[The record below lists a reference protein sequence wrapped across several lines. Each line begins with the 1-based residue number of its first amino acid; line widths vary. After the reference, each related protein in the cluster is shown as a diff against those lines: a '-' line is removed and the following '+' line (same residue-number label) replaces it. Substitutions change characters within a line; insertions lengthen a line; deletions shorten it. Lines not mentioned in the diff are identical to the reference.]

1 MSPALPQHATA
12 SRRAAHR
19 RPLADRLRG
28 LLSLLVLLA
37 LLVGVPVALIALRG
51 NPLPDAGLDPSELL
65 GVLTRPDDGSLFLAA
80 LTWVAWLGWASFAL
94 SVLVEVPAQLRGLPS
109 PHLPALGLQQR
120 AAGALVAGATLLFTV
135 PTALADPALAAA
147 PPSATASIPASSAAA
162 PIQDEG
168 TNFRSTPVPPPVPG
182 TPDPSSAPTYTVQ
195 AGDSLWQIAADQLGG
210 GARYGEIARLNY
222 GRPQPDGLTLTSDH
236 WLRPGWTL
244 LLPAAAAAAPSAA
257 RAGADGHAGPGAS
270 AVVVE
275 PGDTLWDIAEETL
288 GDGARYGEIAA
299 ASTDTQPDG
308 GRLTDPDLIRP
319 GWHLTIPDQPPPAP
333 RQPPP
338 ADLDAAH
345 DVDEPDDV
353 DEPPH
358 VDEHSPAASAAPAA
372 PQPAAEPPP
381 AAGPEGRDIG
391 SSADTPRDPTTA
403 SDQLDPTDH
412 SVPDADRPGTD
423 DETPGAVRT
432 AAGVGAL
439 LSAGLL
445 AILGARRARQ
455 QRRRRPGQRIPMPG
469 ADLAAA
475 ETELRRVQDPD
486 GLARVDQAL
495 RTLSVLLGHTGRA
508 LPPLRLARLT
518 AQHLELYLAEPATLP
533 APFAGTADPT
543 LWTVDADAALLPAAD
558 LTAVPAPYPSLVTL
572 GHDLDDAH
580 VLVDLEHLG
589 ALAVDGD
596 SEHSVAV
603 LAALATELATSGWS
617 DDLQVTLVGCLPSLP
632 TALGTGLVRYLP
644 TLEELLPALEHRAAA
659 VGTALA
665 AHQLEDLHH
674 ARAAAPDV
682 DLPGDAWT
690 PEIVLVAGPLDPAA
704 RSRLDAV
711 AQHLPAVGV
720 AAVLAGD
727 RAPRPWTLHLDAD
740 TGSDSGGV
748 AVLEPVN
755 LALRPQVLTASELDQ
770 LLGLL
775 ATAQQPATT
784 PAGDTGAGG
793 GDDEVRVRDLG
804 RHLAGDDASTG
815 GAAAAVGEAGV
826 LRLVHPDQA
835 PPDQTTGADEPALDD
850 PVLPA
855 GNRPA
860 CADGDLPA
868 AVPAPLVQVLGRVE
882 IRHARGEVE
891 PSKRRQLTEIAA
903 FLALNPGADHH
914 GLSEAIW
921 PGARALDN
929 TRNTALSK
937 LRRWLGTD
945 QDGNDYVP
953 RVLDDGYRLHPD
965 VRTDWQLWQ
974 ELVPEGPHQ
983 ASTESLAAALE
994 LVRDK
999 PFAGTNPRR
1008 YAWAERDRQDMISAI
1023 VDVAHELARRALL
1036 AGDAPLARRA
1046 AAAGLQADPGA
1057 ELLWRDALKAEWLAG
1072 DRPGLLTTA
1081 DRLSALADDLGDDL
1095 EPETVALLDELLQ
1108 RPHKNVEAR

>member
-1 MSPALPQHATA
+1 MSPGLPQHATA
-12 SRRAAHR
+12 PPRAANG

-37 LLVGVPVALIALRG
+37 LLVGVPAALIALRG
-51 NPLPDAGLDPSELL
+51 NPLPDAGLDPSALL

-94 SVLVEVPAQLRGLPS
+94 SVLVEIPAQLRGLPS

-120 AAGALVAGATLLFTV
+120 AAGALVAGATLLFTL

-147 PPSATASIPASSAAA
+147 PPSATASMPTSSTAA
-162 PIQDEG
+162 PIQDADS
-168 TNFRSTPVPPPVPG
+168 TTSRSTPSPPPAPG
-182 TPDPSSAPTYTVQ
+182 TSAPSSAPTYTVQ
-195 AGDSLWQIAADQLGG
+195 AGDSLWQIAVDQLGD
-210 GARYGEIARLNY
+210 GARYPELARLNY

-244 LLPAAAAAAPSAA
+244 LLPADAAAAPTAA
-257 RAGADGHAGPGAS
+257 PAGAAGPGAS

-275 PGDTLWDIAEETL
+275 PGDTLWDIAERTL

-299 ASTDTQPDG
+299 ASTGTQPDG

-319 GWHLTIPDQPPPAP
+319 GWHLTVPGQPPSAP

-345 DVDEPDDV
+345 DVDEPPRL
-353 DEPPH
+353 DEQ
-358 VDEHSPAASAAPAA
+358 SPAAPAG
-372 PQPAAEPPP
+372 PQTAGEQPPPP
-381 AAGPEGRDIG
+381 ATGSTGRDTG
-391 SSADTPRDPTTA
+391 SPVDTRRGPTSPT
-403 SDQLDPTDH
+403 DQLDPTDEA
-412 SVPDADRPGTD
+412 VPDADQSETYE
-423 DETPGAVRT
+423 ETPGVVRT

-439 LSAGLL
+439 LAAGLL
-445 AILGARRARQ
+445 ALLGARRARQ

-475 ETELRRVQDPD
+475 EMELRRVQDPD

-495 RTLSVLLGHTGRA
+495 RTLSVLLGHAGRP
-508 LPPLRLARLT
+508 LPPLRLARLN
-518 AQHLELYLAEPATLP
+518 AQHLELYLADPATLP

-543 LWTVDADAALLPAAD
+543 LWTVDADAALLPEAD

-596 SEHSVAV
+596 AERSVAV

-632 TALGTGLVRYLP
+632 AALGTGLVRYLP
-644 TLEELLPALEHRAAA
+644 TLEELLPALERRAAA
-659 VGTALA
+659 VRTALA
-665 AHQLEDLHH
+665 AHQLDDLHY
-674 ARAAAPDV
+674 ARAAAPDGG
-682 DLPGDAWT
+682 LPGDAWT

-704 RSRLDAV
+704 RARLDAV
-711 AQHLPAVGV
+711 TLHLPAVGV

-727 RAPRPWTLHLDAD
+727 RAPSPWTLHLDAD
-740 TGSDSGGV
+740 TGSGPGGV

-755 LALRPQVLTASELDQ
+755 LALRPQVLTAADLDQ
-770 LLGLL
+770 LLRLL
-775 ATAQQPATT
+775 ATAQQSATT
-784 PAGDTGAGG
+784 PVGDTGPG
-793 GDDEVRVRDLG
+793 GDDEPQVRDLG
-804 RHLAGDDASTG
+804 RHLTDDDASTG
-815 GAAAAVGEAGV
+815 STSAAVGETGV
-826 LRLVHPDQA
+826 LRLVHPGQA
-835 PPDQTTGADEPALDD
+835 PAGQTSGADEPALDG

-855 GNRPA
+855 GSSPTST
-860 CADGDLPA
+860 DGDLPA

-882 IRHARGEVE
+882 VRHARGEVE

-974 ELVPEGPHQ
+974 ELLPAGPHQ
-983 ASTESLAAALE
+983 ASTETLAAALA

-1036 AGDAPLARRA
+1036 DGDAPLARRA
-1046 AAAGLQADPGA
+1046 AAAGLQTDPGA

-1072 DRPGLLTTA
+1072 DRHGLLSTA

-1095 EPETVALLDELLQ
+1095 EPETVALLEELLQ

>member
-1 MSPALPQHATA
+1 MSPALPPHATA
-12 SRRAAHR
+12 SRRAANG

-37 LLVGVPVALIALRG
+37 LLVGVPAALIALRG
-51 NPLPDAGLDPSELL
+51 NPLPDAGLDPSALL

-120 AAGALVAGATLLFTV
+120 AAGALVAGATLLFTL

-147 PPSATASIPASSAAA
+147 PPPATANMSASTAATTQASGATATTARSIPS
-162 PIQDEG
+162 
-168 TNFRSTPVPPPVPG
+168 PPA
-182 TPDPSSAPTYTVQ
+182 PSSAPTYTVQ
-195 AGDSLWQIAADQLGG
+195 AGDSLWQIAADQLGD
-210 GARYGEIARLNY
+210 GARYPELARLNY

-244 LLPAAAAAAPSAA
+244 LLPADAAAAAPSAA
-257 RAGADGHAGPGAS
+257 PAGAAGPGAG

-275 PGDTLWDIAEETL
+275 PGDTLWDIAEQTL

-299 ASTDTQPDG
+299 ASTGTQPDG

-319 GWHLTIPDQPPPAP
+319 GWHLTVPGQPPSAP

-345 DVDEPDDV
+345 DVDEPPRL
-353 DEPPH
+353 DEQ
-358 VDEHSPAASAAPAA
+358 SPAAPAG
-372 PQPAAEPPP
+372 PQPTAEPPR
-381 AAGPEGRDIG
+381 AAGSTGRDTG
-391 SSADTPRDPTTA
+391 SPADTPREPPSPT
-403 SDQLDPTDH
+403 DQLDPTDEA
-412 SVPDADRPGTD
+412 VPDADQPDTDEDAPGV
-423 DETPGAVRT
+423 VRT

-439 LSAGLL
+439 LAAGLL
-445 AILGARRARQ
+445 ALLGARRARQ

-495 RTLSVLLGHTGRA
+495 RTLSVLLGHAGRP
-508 LPPLRLARLT
+508 LPPLRLARLN
-518 AQHLELYLAEPATLP
+518 AQHLELYLADPATLP

-543 LWTVDADAALLPAAD
+543 LWTVDADAALLPEAD
-558 LTAVPAPYPSLVTL
+558 LTSVPAPYPSLVTL

-596 SEHSVAV
+596 SERSVAV

-632 TALGTGLVRYLP
+632 AALGTGLVRYLP
-644 TLEELLPALEHRAAA
+644 TLQELLPALERRAAA
-659 VGTALA
+659 VRTALA
-665 AHQLEDLHH
+665 AHELEDLHY
-674 ARAAAPDV
+674 ARTAAPDGG
-682 DLPGDAWT
+682 LPGDAWT

-704 RSRLDAV
+704 RARLDAV
-711 AQHLPAVGV
+711 TLHFPAVGV

-727 RAPRPWTLHLDAD
+727 RAPSPWTLHLDAD
-740 TGSDSGGV
+740 ASSGFGGV
-748 AVLEPVN
+748 AALEPVN
-755 LALRPQVLTASELDQ
+755 LALRPQVLTAGDLDQ
-770 LLGLL
+770 LVGLL

-784 PAGDTGAGG
+784 PATDTGPG
-793 GDDEVRVRDLG
+793 GDDEPQVRDLG
-804 RHLAGDDASTG
+804 RHLTDDDASTG
-815 GAAAAVGEAGV
+815 SASAPVGETGV
-826 LRLVHPDQA
+826 LRLVHLGRA
-835 PPDQTTGADEPALDD
+835 PAGQTSGADDPASDD

-855 GNRPA
+855 VSSPA
-860 CADGDLPA
+860 SADDDLPA

-882 IRHARGEVE
+882 VRHARGEVE

-965 VRTDWQLWQ
+965 VRTDWHLWQ
-974 ELVPEGPHQ
+974 ELLPAGPQQ
-983 ASTESLAAALE
+983 ASTETLAAALE

-1036 AGDAPLARRA
+1036 DGDAPLARRA
-1046 AAAGLQADPGA
+1046 AAAGLQTDPGA
-1057 ELLWRDALKAEWLAG
+1057 ELLWRDVLKAEWLAG
-1072 DRPGLLTTA
+1072 DRPSLVGTA

-1095 EPETVALLDELLQ
+1095 EPETVALLEELLQ